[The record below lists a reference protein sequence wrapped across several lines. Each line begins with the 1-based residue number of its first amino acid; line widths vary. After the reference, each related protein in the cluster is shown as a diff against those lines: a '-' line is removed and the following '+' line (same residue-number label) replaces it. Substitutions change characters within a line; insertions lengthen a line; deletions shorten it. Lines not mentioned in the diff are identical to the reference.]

1 MTIMR
6 YASGIPIVM
15 IIVATVVLLP
25 KLLEGQKLSKYVDV
39 IHSNI
44 FHQRSEITFQEECT

>member
-25 KLLEGQKLSKYVDV
+25 KPLEGLKLSKYVDV